1 MEWNLVLRS
10 LLLQPQRNFTHEPRV
25 LAVSEPFGFGGDS
38 GEDIAQ
44 RLSHPFPLQAYRA
57 QMWAAALHD
66 CYDRLDRIKVPTLVV
81 HGREDRMIPAE
92 NGRRVADRIPN
103 ARLLELDRTGHL
115 YPTEAPEV
123 DGQIA
128 RFMIENST

>member
-1 MEWNLVLRS
+1 
-10 LLLQPQRNFTHEPRV
+10 
-25 LAVSEPFGFGGDS
+25 
-38 GEDIAQ
+38 
-44 RLSHPFPLQAYRA
+44 
-57 QMWAAALHD
+57 
-66 CYDRLDRIKVPTLVV
+66 
-81 HGREDRMIPAE
+81 MIPAE

-103 ARLLELDRTGHL
+103 ARLLELDGTGHL